1 MATRSSAA
9 RKTAGVRGKRITAKQ
24 KSARRLN
31 IAVARKHKKKSSKK
45 NGGWTPEKIK
55 AALKNIEDGRKA
67 ATKRQKANSSEW
79 MPGSYG
85 YRRRGF

>member
-1 MATRSSAA
+1 MAKKMGIAKVKA
-9 RKTAGVRGKRITAKQ
+9 KRITAKQ
-24 KSARRLN
+24 RVARQRN
-31 IAVARKHKKKSSKK
+31 IAVARSHKKKA
-45 NGGWTPEKIK
+45 GGWTPEKIK
-55 AALKNIEDGRKA
+55 AALKNIENGRKA